1 MKTYNEI
8 IAIIAEILEVNPEVL
23 NEKSSV
29 GLVENWDSIHQLMII
44 SSIEEKYGI
53 SFPEDSLFE
62 MTSIE
67 AMVRATETEIK
78 R

>member
-53 SFPEDSLFE
+53 S
-62 MTSIE
+62 SIE
-67 AMVRATETEIK
+67 LIIIN
-78 R
+78 

>member
-23 NEKSSV
+23 N
-29 GLVENWDSIHQLMII
+29 ENWDSIHQLMII

-67 AMVRATETEIK
+67 AMVRVTETEIK